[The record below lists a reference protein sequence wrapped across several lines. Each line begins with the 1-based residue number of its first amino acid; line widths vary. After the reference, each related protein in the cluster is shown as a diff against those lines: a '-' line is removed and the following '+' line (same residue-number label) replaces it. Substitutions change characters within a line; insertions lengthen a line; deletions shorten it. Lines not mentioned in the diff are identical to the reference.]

1 MTYNHTQW
9 MSDTTGLAGT
19 MSDIGALL
27 QAAEPYL
34 KQVQAGQTQ
43 LEGNRRLAETCI
55 QLGKQTEEV
64 AKTWDQAY
72 QDLNRAVTRTHGDR
86 AERKG
91 YAR

>member
-9 MSDTTGLAGT
+9 MGDTTGLGDAV
-19 MSDIGALL
+19 SDIGALL

-43 LEGNRRLAETCI
+43 MEGNRRLAETCT
-55 QLGKQTEEV
+55 QLGRQTAEV
-64 AKTWDQAY
+64 AKTWDAAY
-72 QDLNRAVTRTHGDR
+72 GDVNRAVTATHGDR
-86 AERKG
+86 AENKG